1 MVSVS
6 NASRHI
12 WDWLSFLSV
21 PKSTH
26 ETGKWVPEFKARLW
40 YLQLCDD
47 GTITR
52 LLGCQFLHLWKEG
65 LILWLQSACASHTS
79 QFSWVSKGWVE
90 RSMGGRLYRLSILS
104 THHTDQ
110 MLSKCLVNRW
120 KSERGKKEHKMN
132 ESHKRRVWHC
142 LRSYKEASMFQNK
155 DDEEE
160 ITKSLRR
167 PETTYRQTGLAPG
180 QEYEISLH
188 IVKNNTRGPG
198 LKRVTTTRE
207 YYL

>member
-12 WDWLSFLSV
+12 WDWASFLSV
-21 PKSTH
+21 PKSTY
-26 ETGKWVPEFKARLW
+26 EIGKWVPEFKARPCH
-40 YLQLCDD
+40 LQPCDD
-47 GTITR
+47 GTITW

-65 LILWLQSACASHTS
+65 LISWLQGACASHTS
-79 QFSWVSKGWVE
+79 QFSRVSKGWVE
-90 RSMGGRLYRLSILS
+90 RSVGGRLYHLSILS

-110 MLSKCLVNRW
+110 MLSKCLVDRW
-120 KSERGKKEHKMN
+120 KKERRNTEWN

-142 LRSYKEASMFQNK
+142 LRSYEGASLFQNK
-155 DDEEE
+155 DDEGE